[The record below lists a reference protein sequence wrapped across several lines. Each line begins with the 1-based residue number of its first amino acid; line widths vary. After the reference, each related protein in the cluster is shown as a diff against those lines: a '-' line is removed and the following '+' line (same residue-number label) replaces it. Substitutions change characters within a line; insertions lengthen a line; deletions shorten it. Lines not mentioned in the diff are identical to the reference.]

1 METNMNEE
9 YKNLLESLED
19 ITGQMQMEKLTFE
32 QVLDTLRS
40 IARYYDE
47 KRGN

>member
-1 METNMNEE
+1 METNMNQE
-9 YKNLLESLED
+9 YKHLLESLED
-19 ITGQMQMEKLTFE
+19 ITGQMQMEKLTFK

-47 KRGN
+47 KRGQ